1 MPYSESHEKE
11 MMKLYESLSEK
22 DRRRYAAVEARKL
35 GHGGIAYVCS
45 LFGCTDKTVRKGMME
60 MQDAEALNR
69 GGVRKPGGGRKSA
82 IDSNDGI
89 DEAFQSVLDDHT
101 AGDPMNDKVK
111 WTALSLRAIAKAL
124 KKRIH
129 GKPKYRQEA
138 T

>member
-11 MMKLYESLSEK
+11 MMKLYESLSER

-60 MQDAEALNR
+60 MQDAEALSR
-69 GGVRKPGGGRKSA
+69 EGVRKPGGGRKRA

-89 DEAFQSVLDDHT
+89 DEAFQSVLGDHT
-101 AGDPMNDKVK
+101 AGDPMSDKVK
-111 WTALSLRAIAKAL
+111 WTALSRSDIAKAL
-124 KKRIH
+124 KKKDSR
-129 GKPKYRQEA
+129 
-138 T
+138 